1 MDKDN
6 ERRDALITK
15 EQILQY
21 QAMNVQANGTK
32 ELLEELNEGEAY
44 E

>member
-1 MDKDN
+1 M
-6 ERRDALITK
+6 ITK

-21 QAMNVQANGTK
+21 QAMNVQANGAA
-32 ELLEELNEGEAY
+32 ELLEELNEGVAY